1 MSYHNNHHNHHPRHK
16 HKKPY
21 TPPSIHQIDIP
32 WPAFMAIEGL
42 SATPQ
47 RVIRSDRA
55 TIFFWIDGTKTI
67 VKKHP
72 EDAENFEQAY
82 VYAVVKKM
90 FGNSTR
96 GLRGQVKSIE
106 EMVETPLPKCLT

>member
-1 MSYHNNHHNHHPRHK
+1 MSYYKHHNRHK

-21 TPPSIHQIDIP
+21 TSPCHCEIP
-32 WPAFMAIEGL
+32 WPVFRAIEGIC
-42 SATPQ
+42 ATPT

-55 TIFFWIDGTKTI
+55 TIFFWADGTKTI

-72 EDAENFEQAY
+72 EDTENFEQAY

-96 GLRGQVKSIE
+96 GLREQVRDVE
-106 EMVETPLPKCLT
+106 EMVEYPLPKCLQ